1 MMKHLLLAML
11 IVCAAM
17 VVSYGPERA
26 YAQEPVPGLSDLVGA
41 KAGQAENTV
50 KERGYTWVK
59 TDKQAAGIYSYWTE
73 KGTGKCVTIRTA
85 DGRYQSI
92 VYSPKFDCEN
102 NAPSKSAAQTKKPQA
117 GDTVPALSDLVGA
130 KAGQAEDTV
139 KQRGYK
145 WVKTDKQAA
154 GSYSY
159 WTEKGTGECV
169 TIRTADGR
177 YQSIV
182 YTGGK
187 FDCESGAQPKEAAVV
202 NPSWTNACETAIKDK
217 ILRQHGHAEK
227 VEFRSD
233 SETHTQKPGAKY
245 VLDGKGKVLKESGN
259 WKKFTFHCVY
269 DTDENYVVKAQ
280 YEIQN

>member
-1 MMKHLLLAML
+1 MQGGIFIMKHKLLALL

-17 VVSYGPERA
+17 AVSYGPEAA
-26 YAQEPVPGLSDLVGA
+26 YAQEPVGVLSDLVGA

-50 KERGYTWVK
+50 KQRGYTWVK
-59 TDKQAAGIYSYWTE
+59 TDKQAAGI
-73 KGTGKCVTIRTA
+73 
-85 DGRYQSI
+85 
-92 VYSPKFDCEN
+92 
-102 NAPSKSAAQTKKPQA
+102 
-117 GDTVPALSDLVGA
+117 
-130 KAGQAEDTV
+130 
-139 KQRGYK
+139 
-145 WVKTDKQAA
+145 
-154 GSYSY
+154 YSY

-182 YTGGK
+182 YASK
-187 FDCESGAQPKEAAVV
+187 LDCEGAAQQKQSTVV
-202 NPSWTNACETAIKDK
+202 NPSWTNACETAINDK
-217 ILRQHGHAEK
+217 ILRQHGHVEK

-280 YEIQN
+280 YEIQQ

>member
-1 MMKHLLLAML
+1 MRHTLLALL

-17 VVSYGPERA
+17 TGSYGLERV

-50 KERGYTWVK
+50 KQRGYTWVK

-73 KGTGKCVTIRTA
+73 SGSDKCVTIRTS

-102 NAPSKSAAQTKKPQA
+102 TASTESAAHAKKPQA

-130 KAGQAEDTV
+130 KAGQAENTV
-139 KQRGYK
+139 KQRGYT

-154 GSYSY
+154 GIYSY

-187 FDCESGAQPKEAAVV
+187 EDCETGAQPEQAAVV

-217 ILRQHGHAEK
+217 LLRQHGHAEK

-233 SETHTQKPGAKY
+233 TETHTQRPDGKY

-269 DTDENYVVKAQ
+269 DTNENYVHKAQ
-280 YEIQN
+280 YDIKD